1 VWTLRIELVFR
12 TEDGERF
19 EIRDSSSD
27 FEGHAHGATLKD
39 GEVIAYA
46 GRRWLVRRE
55 PGNAERYICTQVDER
70 D

>member
-1 VWTLRIELVFR
+1 MRIELIFR
-12 TEDGERF
+12 TEDGDRY
-19 EIRDSSSD
+19 EIRHSSAD

-55 PGNAERYICTQVDER
+55 PGNAEAYVCTPVDEGG
-70 D
+70 